1 MPNKYERE
9 IEEILRNLDQSAP
22 KPRLSQRL
30 RRKSDVRARGQRGPK
45 PALPS
50 FNFGLSEW
58 CLIIAWVA
66 ALIAGGWAYAHR
78 SFFDPTGADLITGS
92 IALVSL
98 ICLFMV
104 VILAFS
110 PQSRSPSQQAR
121 YGNVTPMRRNPLSSL
136 STRWNLFLL
145 KLRYRRRK
153 DQ

>member
-30 RRKSDVRARGQRGPK
+30 RRKTNERPRGQK
-45 PALPS
+45 QSLPT

-58 CLIIAWVA
+58 CLVIAWVA
-66 ALIAGGWAYAHR
+66 ALIAGGWAFAQH
-78 SFFDPTGADLITGS
+78 DVNGNGDLFTGS
-92 IALVSL
+92 IALISL
-98 ICLFMV
+98 GCLLMV
-104 VILAFS
+104 VILAFL
-110 PQSRSPSQQAR
+110 PQSRLSGHTRA
-121 YGNVTPMRRNPLSSL
+121 GNVTAIRRNPLSSL

-145 KLRYRRRK
+145 KRRYKRRK

>member
-9 IEEILRNLDQSAP
+9 IEEILRSLDQSAP

-30 RRKSDVRARGQRGPK
+30 RRKTTERPRGQKRS
-45 PALPS
+45 LPT

-66 ALIAGGWAYAHR
+66 ALIAGGWAFAQH
-78 SFFDPTGADLITGS
+78 SLDGNGDLFTGG
-92 IALVSL
+92 IALISL
-98 ICLFMV
+98 GCLVMV
-104 VILAFS
+104 VILAFM
-110 PQSRSPSQQAR
+110 PHSRYPGHTR
-121 YGNVTPMRRNPLSSL
+121 TGNVTTMHSNPLSSL

-145 KLRYRRRK
+145 KRRYQRRK